1 MRDFVSKTARDLKPS
16 GIRKFFDLCAG
27 SPDIIS
33 LGVGEPDFVTP
44 WQISSGGI
52 TAIKQGRTTYTG
64 NAGLPELKKEIVE
77 YLKRFNLDYKPE
89 EVMAFGDAGN
99 DLSMIKYAG
108 LGICMG
114 NGQDEVKKAA
124 DYITDDND
132 HDGIAKA
139 LSMFLDIE
147 LEG

>member
-64 NAGLPELKKEIVE
+64 NAGLPELKKHHVTACSIITGSFPSFDSS
-77 YLKRFNLDYKPE
+77 KIRT
-89 EVMAFGDAGN
+89 AFTMD
-99 DLSMIKYAG
+99 M
-108 LGICMG
+108 
-114 NGQDEVKKAA
+114 
-124 DYITDDND
+124 
-132 HDGIAKA
+132 
-139 LSMFLDIE
+139 
-147 LEG
+147 

>member
-1 MRDFVSKTARDLKPS
+1 
-16 GIRKFFDLCAG
+16 
-27 SPDIIS
+27 
-33 LGVGEPDFVTP
+33 
-44 WQISSGGI
+44 
-52 TAIKQGRTTYTG
+52 
-64 NAGLPELKKEIVE
+64 
-77 YLKRFNLDYKPE
+77 
-89 EVMAFGDAGN
+89 MAFGDAGN

-108 LGICMG
+108 LVICMG